1 MEFAEA
7 FLPLLPD
14 GIGTCL
20 FFERRTSEEPTEKK
34 KNLKQQQVPTT
45 NSTHVRCQP
54 WESHLGHNNEHSYHY
69 AISTH
74 PI

>member
-1 MEFAEA
+1 MELGLAC
-7 FLPLLPD
+7 FLKEGQVKNPP
-14 GIGTCL
+14 
-20 FFERRTSEEPTEKK
+20 KK

-45 NSTHVRCQP
+45 NSTHVCCQP

-69 AISTH
+69 AIPTH